1 MFAWYCKSDIIADI
15 DSPTSFSHS
24 SYSSLFVT
32 LKSVL
37 IFQLGRLILV
47 DSMVS
52 PGCHVYLPNISVFL
66 LTPVGTHPNI
76 FSLLCAVLILRA
88 GGDYRMVQA
97 GKIVREPHSQRGLVA
112 LGLQNCQITSKCSA
126 GRW

>member
-1 MFAWYCKSDIIADI
+1 MFAWYCKSDIVVDV

-32 LKSVL
+32 LKSVF

-52 PGCHVYLPNISVFL
+52 PGCHPYLLNISVFL
-66 LTPVGTHPNI
+66 LTPVGTLPNI
-76 FSLLCAVLILRA
+76 FSLLCAVLILHA
-88 GGDYRMVQA
+88 GEDYRMAQA
-97 GKIVREPHSQRGLVA
+97 GKILRHPHSQGGLVA
-112 LGLQNCQITSKCSA
+112 LGPQN
-126 GRW
+126 